1 MAAGPPTPRTGPDK
15 PAGAEL
21 KGAAGM
27 PRPGDTDRQSSE
39 LGVRLRSYYLKQPLI
54 KRKANLVGGFNPF
67 EKY

>member
-27 PRPGDTDRQSSE
+27 PRPGDTGR
-39 LGVRLRSYYLKQPLI
+39 RTP
-54 KRKANLVGGFNPF
+54 ANWG
-67 EKY
+67 

>member
-27 PRPGDTDRQSSE
+27 PRPGDTPSQAGLQRI
-39 LGVRLRSYYLKQPLI
+39 GVRLRSYVIFKED
-54 KRKANLVGGFNPF
+54 V
-67 EKY
+67 

>member
-27 PRPGDTDRQSSE
+27 PRPGDTKPDSSVWGE
-39 LGVRLRSYYLKQPLI
+39 TEKLRNI
-54 KRKANLVGGFNPF
+54 
-67 EKY
+67 